1 MALYRCGNSAIKIDD
16 FNYYPERASSF
27 YASDLILNIIPI
39 KLTKLVVNINQ
50 YNPADYA
57 TNWTPDV
64 RIRRKGTNI
73 WDSLDVVTTITINR
87 NSTEYY
93 SRTFTTFGNYTYDA
107 IKWHQNDP
115 IRSQESS
122 ANPKP
127 HFTVSGTLSK

>member
-1 MALYRCGNSAIKIDD
+1 MALYRCGNSPIKIED
-16 FNYYPERASSF
+16 FNYYPKRAGTYASS
-27 YASDLILNIIPI
+27 DLTLDIIPI

-50 YNPADYA
+50 YNGDDFAI
-57 TNWTPDV
+57 NWTPDV
-64 RIRRKGTNI
+64 RLRRKGTNT
-73 WDSLDVVTTITINR
+73 WDSLDTATTITINR
-87 NSTEYY
+87 NSIEYY

-107 IKWHQNDP
+107 IKWNQFDP